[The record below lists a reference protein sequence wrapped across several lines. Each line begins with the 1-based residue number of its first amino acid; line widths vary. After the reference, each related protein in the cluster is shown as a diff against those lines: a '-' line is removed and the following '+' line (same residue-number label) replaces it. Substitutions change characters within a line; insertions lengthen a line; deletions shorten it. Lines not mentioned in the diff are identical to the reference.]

1 MVGKL
6 NTWHELKKILCL
18 FTFINFSLNLSVA
31 SGKKDIVKTD
41 SSSSVENPQT
51 SESKAV
57 SENESMDEISKQAQ
71 NLQEKIIV
79 SNDDLLGE
87 KITLSKIDD
96 LIKQTKYSEALALLA
111 EYIKVNPDN
120 FDAAKKRID
129 KIMSYRHDYNFVE
142 NNLIDLASNN
152 PNEADKNY
160 QMVLKLEKLEQKP
173 SVIHETIRTE
183 IKNLTQFKACQQRF
197 NEIMKSA
204 SDDVANK
211 QYALAA
217 EEFRKEENGKQSA
230 FEIYKEDFVAENN
243 PRKITLAVDK
253 ALADVDSSITDFGAI
268 QTDLDSAYKKFKDAV
283 EKRNYPEA
291 ESLLPAIVSSFTT
304 LASIRNKAA
313 NAGWQIEQIYI
324 DLKGESTELT
334 DASYL
339 PFVSKF
345 ILGRGKDSS
354 SGIVGTIDSQW
365 NSYVE
370 SMKDVLYK
378 AVLEYSED
386 YGTSLNVDSLFNM
399 PALHNDGK
407 TAISSSKNYSGMALT
422 VNNLYDL
429 IKNKNGGTR
438 VSEFAQYENSMNF
451 IANMSSKSANL
462 FDQIHAVALQV
473 QNDSLKMSPQDI
485 ILSMRS
491 KDNSYSSSILKSTET
506 YLSFGRNATAAKN
519 ETWLEDYKTK
529 FLSESNEAEA
539 DANLK
544 TEKNYEYKNAYSSYI
559 NAYTEIE
566 KLCSSQ
572 ACNLWVKLAAYFAE
586 GSDSIAEEYSKN
598 LQEIAA
604 LVPENKTDENG
615 KELYQYP
622 TKCIS
627 EIEKMQSEISS
638 DLNVLKLCSQTLD
651 GAGVYKSKF
660 SDSTNQIKE
669 SIAKLNEIDSS
680 AASLKEK
687 SRTQK
692 QNAQLAQN
700 EGNLRYN
707 QAKNALKNSNF
718 DSARDYLQK
727 SRNKYIESLSYENN
741 EELRKTS
748 DTNLVALGEDISK
761 AENEIV
767 VKDVRDLK
775 NRAKNAY
782 YAGNFDEAETL
793 LARAETRWSVTN
805 IEADDEIVNLK
816 TLVNTAL
823 SMKTGRV
830 IPPTAPLY
838 PEMSQILSIA
848 NQYYN
853 DGQKLMKS
861 GKKDEASEILNK
873 AKSKLNE
880 LKLVYPLNQE
890 ASLLTLRIDQLLD
903 KNSFD
908 TMFASKVDAARVN
921 YKSNDATTKQQA
933 YSDLVDLYE
942 INPDYKGLKSLIYN
956 VEIELGIRQKPVDN
970 SSLVKAASLARQAKS
985 IVNSAGRNAEK
996 LQQAK
1001 QLALQAMALNPNNDT
1016 AITVLDEIALKTGG
1030 QAAVVLSAA
1039 DEELYQKAVQ
1049 ELQKNNIIG
1058 ANTIVL
1064 QLLEK
1069 PVNKRSAK
1077 ILELQKKVQ
1086 ALL

>member
-1 MVGKL
+1 M
-6 NTWHELKKILCL
+6 KKILCL
-18 FTFINFSLNLSVA
+18 LTFLIFSLNFSLA
-31 SGKKDIVKTD
+31 SGKKDSVKN
-41 SSSSVENPQT
+41 E
-51 SESKAV
+51 SESA
-57 SENESMDEISKQAQ
+57 SENNNVAESNSQTETNENAENISEKAQ

-79 SNDDLLGE
+79 NDEDLLGK

-111 EYIKVNPDN
+111 EYIRVNPDN

-129 KIMSYRHDYNFVE
+129 KIMSYRHDYNYVE

-197 NEIMKSA
+197 TEIMKNA
-204 SDDVANK
+204 SDDVAKK

-243 PRKITLAVDK
+243 PRKVTLAVDK
-253 ALADVDSSITDFGAI
+253 ALADVDSSITEFGAI
-268 QTDLDSAYKKFKDAV
+268 QAELDTSYKKFIDAV
-283 EKRNYPEA
+283 EKRDYPEA
-291 ESLLPAIVSSFTT
+291 ESLLPGVVSSFTK

-313 NAGWQIEQIYI
+313 NAGWQIQQIYT
-324 DLKGESTELT
+324 DLNQGGSELT

-345 ILGRGKDSS
+345 ILGRGKDST
-354 SGIVGTIDSQW
+354 SGLVGTIDSQW

-370 SMKDVLYK
+370 TMKDGLYK
-378 AVLEYSED
+378 AVLSYSEN
-386 YGTSLNVDSLFNM
+386 YGSSLSVDTLFNL
-399 PALHNDGK
+399 PALHENGK
-407 TAISSSKNYSGMALT
+407 DAIKSSKNYSGLALSI
-422 VNNLYDL
+422 NNLYDL
-429 IKNKNGGTR
+429 IKTKNGSSIL
-438 VSEFAQYENSMNF
+438 SEFAQYSNSMNF
-451 IANMSSKSANL
+451 ISNMYSKSQNL
-462 FDQIHAVALQV
+462 FEQIHAVALQV
-473 QNDSLKMSPQDI
+473 QSDSEKEQPQDI
-485 ILSMRS
+485 ISSIRS
-491 KDNSYSSSILKSTET
+491 KNNSYSSSIIKSTESYLT
-506 YLSFGRNATAAKN
+506 YGRNATTAKN
-519 ETWLEDYKTK
+519 EKWLEDYKK
-529 FLSESNEAEA
+529 MFLSENNQNIEE
-539 DANLK
+539 NK
-544 TEKNYEYKNAYSSYI
+544 TVENIESKSEKKYECKNAFESYI
-559 NAYTEIE
+559 NAYSEIE
-566 KLCSSQ
+566 KICSSQ
-572 ACNLWVKLAAYFAE
+572 ANMLWVKLASYFAE
-586 GSDSIAEEYSKN
+586 GSNSMAQGYNATLQNIAT
-598 LQEIAA
+598 

-627 EIEKMQSEISS
+627 EIEQMQSDISS
-638 DLNVLKLCSQTLD
+638 DLKVLNSCNETLNS
-651 GAGVYKSKF
+651 AGTYKAGF
-660 SDSTNQIKE
+660 SDLSNQINS
-669 SIAKLNEIDSS
+669 SIDKMNEIV
-680 AASLKEK
+680 ANGNTLKEK
-687 SRTQK
+687 SKVQK
-692 QNAQLAQN
+692 QNAKLAQN
-700 EGNLRYN
+700 EGDLRYN
-707 QAKNALKNSNF
+707 QAKNALRNSNF
-718 DSARDYLQK
+718 DSARDYLQRA
-727 SRNKYIESLSYENN
+727 RNKYSESLSYENN

-793 LARAETRWSVTN
+793 LARAETRWAVTN

-861 GKKDEASEILNK
+861 GKKDEATEILNK

-908 TMFASKVDAARVN
+908 TMFTSKVEAARVN

-942 INPDYKGLKSLIYN
+942 INPNYKGLKNLIYN

-970 SSLVKAASLARQAKS
+970 SSLVKAESLARQAKS

-1001 QLALQAMALNPNNDT
+1001 QLALQAVALNPNNDM

-1077 ILELQKKVQ
+1077 ILELQRKVQ